1 MEKRLELTEIS
12 VEVMKIKQKMNMD
25 RDSSMSA
32 RAPAQ
37 LIQAKAGG
45 GPEGPE
51 GQEGP
56 EGRPGPATLKE
67 ESNMGGGI
75 TKPPNMKGLRDAAV
89 VRRF

>member
-37 LIQAKAGG
+37 LIQAEAGG

-51 GQEGP
+51 GP
-56 EGRPGPATLKE
+56 EGRPGPALTLKE

-75 TKPPNMKGLRDAAV
+75 TKPPNMKGLRDTAV
-89 VRRF
+89 FRRF